1 MRRKTIQHIFI
12 SIFIFFSI
20 VPASQLHV
28 RINDPIYS
36 YLERMATQ
44 GLLTDYLDNTLPL
57 TRDYI
62 AQQLLVLADKRDHL
76 TGIDKKILDEYLAD
90 FRFELTEEHHPLL
103 PPDRNTYFAASSY
116 NNLRNSMKDI
126 FSYDSR
132 REEHHIVVY
141 ESKDEMLWMDLDE
154 MVRYETKDGIG
165 RFLTQNAFRLYS
177 QVGERFSIY
186 SDAYIYI
193 QQVKSGFDEPAKE
206 YKGGYWKD
214 DEHVFNYI
222 IGAFDYTNAYVNY
235 SSGMGELMFGV
246 EPIIWGNSRHSLIL
260 SNNTDPF
267 VYLGW
272 QKEIWKSKFK
282 FIHGYINSS
291 DETGNDTLAIKESA
305 IKKYIVGHR
314 WEIYISSK
322 SNFAFS
328 EMLIYGGRDPEVTY
342 FVPIILLW
350 PAQHAI
356 TRTRDD
362 NLLWIFE
369 GEYLPIP
376 SLKLYG
382 TFLFDEFTSPA
393 EIFQSSW
400 DNKFGIQCGIHFSQR
415 KILGLSFISDLHF
428 EFTAIRPWVYTHD
441 YPQQSS
447 YTNNGRSLGFYAGP
461 NSQSLF
467 FENRWWLSQ
476 RQKVKLSFIQ
486 LKHGINEMDPEDEN
500 FFPIGDNLYDN
511 YRERNKKFDN
521 STRWLMG
528 NIITSREFSINWI
541 YQLSNIVFVD
551 LGYSKRWDETQ
562 TDNYFSIQIRFD
574 Y

>member
-1 MRRKTIQHIFI
+1 MIRNTIQYIVIVLVFFI
-12 SIFIFFSI
+12 GILS
-20 VPASQLHV
+20 ASQLHV

-44 GLLTDYLDNTLPL
+44 GLLTDYVDNTLPL

-62 AQQLLVLADKRDHL
+62 AKQLLALDGKRDL
-76 TGIDKKILDEYLAD
+76 LSRVDQKILDEHLAD
-90 FRFELTEEHHPLL
+90 FRFELTEEKHHLL
-103 PPDRNTYFAASSY
+103 TLDRNNYFVASSY

-132 REEHHIVVY
+132 REEHHTVVY

-154 MVRYETKDGIG
+154 MIRYETKDGIG
-165 RFLTQNAFRLYS
+165 RFVTHNAFRLYS

-193 QQVKSGFDEPAKE
+193 QQVKSGFNEPAKE

-214 DEHVFNYI
+214 DERVFNYI
-222 IGAFDYTNAYVNY
+222 IGAFDYSNAYINY
-235 SSGMGELMFGV
+235 SSGLGELMFGV

-282 FIHGYINSS
+282 FIHGYINSYN
-291 DETGNDTLAIKESA
+291 ETSNDKLKIKKA
-305 IKKYIVGHR
+305 AVKKYIVGHR

-328 EMLIYGGRDPEVTY
+328 EVLIYGDRDPEIIY
-342 FVPIILLW
+342 FVPVIFLW
-350 PAQHAI
+350 PTQHAI
-356 TRTRDD
+356 YRTKDD

-382 TFLFDEFTSPA
+382 TFLIDEFTSPS

-400 DNKFGIQCGIHFSQR
+400 ANKYGIQCGIHFSQR
-415 KILGLSFISDLHF
+415 KIPGLSFVSDLHF
-428 EFTAIRPWVYTHD
+428 EFTAIRPWVYTHE
-441 YPQQSS
+441 YPLQNS

-467 FENRWWLSQ
+467 LENRWWLSQ
-476 RQKVKLSFIQ
+476 RQGVELSFIQ
-486 LKHGINEMDPEDEN
+486 LKHGINEMDPKDEN
-500 FFPIGDNLYDN
+500 YFPIGDNPNDN
-511 YRERNKKFDN
+511 YSERNRKFDK

-541 YQLSNIVFVD
+541 YQLSNIIFFN

-562 TDNYFSIQIRFD
+562 TDDYFSIQIRFD